1 MPGEALSLVVI
12 DRLPFTPPDD
22 PILSARTEAVA
33 RAGGSGF
40 AEVQLPRAA
49 MLLKQG
55 FGRLLRSETD
65 RGVVAILDRRL
76 LTKPYGAYLQAALPE
91 VPRLGQAAEVAEF
104 LGVGIAPSG

>member
-1 MPGEALSLVVI
+1 
-12 DRLPFTPPDD
+12 
-22 PILSARTEAVA
+22 
-33 RAGGSGF
+33 
-40 AEVQLPRAA
+40 

-76 LTKPYGAYLQAALPE
+76 VTKPYGAYLQAALPA
-91 VPRLGQAAEVAEF
+91 VPRIGQVDEVAAF